1 MYVAA
6 VAADGD
12 GTPAGDRVYTVSQ
25 VVNNIGACDYTKL
38 PTLNSVVNGASFQQ
52 PVSSLAMVSLL
63 GHNFQLSGYPRV
75 AGAGDYVGNA
85 FPTELGCVSVQAEGG
100 GLASP
105 VLLPITYVDQYQI
118 NAQMPEVPAGGGP
131 VTLTVIMNPGAP
143 GQIKSSAAT
152 LTGLQTFAPAF
163 FVFANSSSIAAE
175 IAGTSSIVANPSLVP
190 GAAPAKAGDIV
201 SLFGTGFGDTTPSVG
216 AGQMPSGQATLVNS
230 VAITIGTTVLSSSDI
245 LYAGLSP
252 GSISGLYQ
260 FNVRIPTGTPSGD
273 VPVSMV
279 ISGVQ
284 TQTGTTI
291 PIQ

>member
-1 MYVAA
+1 
-6 VAADGD
+6 
-12 GTPAGDRVYTVSQ
+12 
-25 VVNNIGACDYTKL
+25 
-38 PTLNSVVNGASFQQ
+38 
-52 PVSSLAMVSLL
+52 
-63 GHNFQLSGYPRV
+63 
-75 AGAGDYVGNA
+75 
-85 FPTELGCVSVQAEGG
+85 
-100 GLASP
+100 
-105 VLLPITYVDQYQI
+105 
-118 NAQMPEVPAGGGP
+118 
-131 VTLTVIMNPGAP
+131 MNPGAP

-152 LTGLQTFAPAF
+152 LTGLQAFAPAF
-163 FVFANSSSIAAE
+163 FVFPNSSSIAAE

-201 SLFGTGFGDTTPSVG
+201 SLFGTGFGDTTPAVASG
-216 AGQMPSGQATLVNS
+216 EMPGGQAALVNS
-230 VAITIGTTVLSSSDI
+230 VAVTIGTTLLSSSDI

-260 FNVRIPTGTPSGD
+260 FNVRIPEGTPSGD